1 MTISR
6 KDRNAENFPLKLWL
20 GSPVHPF
27 TLFGLAIMLP
37 LVACFNLSEAK
48 AASIV
53 DTFNITGTGFAGSGT
68 ITLTTTAN
76 AAVDEIT
83 GITGSFKTTNG
94 AGFSGAITG
103 LNPGSYN
110 ANSPTIEPS
119 ATFDNLFYPSGTS
132 ALLTTPLCSGGVGSD
147 VLDPC
152 GLDFLVAGGY
162 EVNVFA
168 ESAGQKFEYQ
178 IDDGTNGTASWI
190 DLFAPANFAVSPE
203 PTSSVLLGTGLIG
216 LAFIRFRKAKP
227 SVDVSQS

>member
-1 MTISR
+1 M
-6 KDRNAENFPLKLWL
+6 
-20 GSPVHPF
+20 
-27 TLFGLAIMLP
+27 AIMLP
-37 LVACFNLSEAK
+37 LVACFTLSEAK

-83 GITGSFKTTNG
+83 GITGFFKTTNG

-110 ANSPTIEPS
+110 ANNPTVVPS
-119 ATFDNLFYPSGTS
+119 ATYDNLFYPSGTS
-132 ALLTTPLCSGGVGSD
+132 GLPVTSCSGGAASD

-152 GLDFLVAGGY
+152 GLNFLVAGGY

-168 ESAGQKFEYQ
+168 ANAGQKFEYQ
-178 IDDGTNGTASWI
+178 LDDGTNGAASWI
-190 DLFAPANFAVSPE
+190 DLLVPANFSVSPE
-203 PTSSVLLGTGLIG
+203 PTSSVLLGMGLIG

-227 SVDVSQS
+227 SVMIP